1 MVRTDATMST
11 NAITITVVAN
21 KYVLIHPVLTN
32 VPVTKVTTKMTTAK
46 PVGTW
51 TSARVRMVVAC
62 TNVII
67 PSVPS
72 LVLVIP
78 VTR

>member
-21 KYVLIHPVLTN
+21 KYVLIHPVLMN
-32 VPVTKVTTKMTTAK
+32 VPVTKVTTAK

-67 PSVPS
+67 PLVPS